1 MVRRFQSLAT
11 NSEGPED
18 VVVLQVLDERNSSE
32 YKVFLTENPHGA
44 FTLNLDDGLAHD
56 ETIVNNRSD
65 LICIGRY

>member
-18 VVVLQVLDERNSSE
+18 VVVLQVLDERNTE

>member
-32 YKVFLTENPHGA
+32 YKVFLTENPHGT
-44 FTLNLDDGLAHD
+44 FTLNLDDGMAHD
-56 ETIVNNRSD
+56 ETIFNNRSD